1 MSSFSKQLKKYRTE
15 RSLSQEELAH
25 KLFISR
31 QAVSKWEKGEARPD
45 LDNVIKLAEIFDV
58 SLDELI
64 LGKEGDSQSIHE
76 VEFIYNPNTGTYDKQ
91 KKRKIE
97 NFYDFAARFWP
108 LLLIIFWGMSYF
120 IYKIIEL
127 FMVGE

>member
-31 QAVSKWEKGEARPD
+31 QAVSKWEKGEAKPD

-64 LGKEGDSQSIHE
+64 LGKEDDSQSIHE
-76 VEFIYNPNTGTYDKQ
+76 AEFIYNPNTGTYDKQ

-97 NFYDFAARFWP
+97 NFYDFAAQFWP

-127 FMVGE
+127 FMVGK